1 MGGDVNDKRGLL
13 RRLRRAEG
21 QVRGIHRMVDEGA
34 DCADVLT
41 QISSVASTLEVVAVS
56 LIGEH
61 LKECVA
67 EAVASGADTTDAK
80 VQEMSNAVARL
91 VRS

>member
-1 MGGDVNDKRGLL
+1 MRGDVNGKRGLL
-13 RRLRRAEG
+13 RRLRRVEG
-21 QVRGIHRMVDEGA
+21 QVRGIQRMV
-34 DCADVLT
+34 VLT
-41 QISSVASTLEVVAVS
+41 QISSVVSTLEVVAVS

-67 EAVASGADTTDAK
+67 EAAASGAAAADVK
-80 VQEMSNAVARL
+80 VREMSNAVARL

>member
-1 MGGDVNDKRGLL
+1 MRGVVSDKRGLL

-21 QVRGIHRMVDEGA
+21 QVRGIRRMVDDDA

-41 QISSVASTLEVVAVS
+41 QMCSVVGALEVAAVG
-56 LIGEH
+56 LIGRH

-67 EAVASGADTTDAK
+67 EAIASGVDTTDAE
-80 VQEMSNAVARL
+80 VRAMSDVVARL
-91 VRS
+91 LRS